1 MFLNI
6 FHRGKDFEKNDV
18 VKIIAKTGLNYFR
31 WSLIVSIIQTS
42 KFCMDLYFQNDV
54 PDS

>member
-1 MFLNI
+1 MFLNA
-6 FHRGKDFEKNDV
+6 FHRYKDFEKSYI
-18 VKIIAKTGLNYFR
+18 VKSSQKSPKHFS

-42 KFCMDLYFQNDV
+42 KFYMELNFLNDV

>member
-1 MFLNI
+1 MFLNT
-6 FHRGKDFEKNDV
+6 FHWGKDLEKMTYL
-18 VKIIAKTGLNYFR
+18 K

-42 KFCMDLYFQNDV
+42 KFYMDLYFQNDV